1 MRLLTSSWML
11 RWIAVA
17 CFATLV
23 GCATTEQAPAPIQ
36 PEPAFAGTLAI
47 GDLRGERSAPVQA
60 AMEAAAL
67 QVFPRAQWMS
77 AKGASPDIALDIV
90 VHSARMNDVRSSQET
105 RNCRRYSEP
114 DRDAKGALQ
123 RLLSVKCLDWEVR
136 QVPCLTRTYEI
147 DVQFRARSDRGM
159 RLIASDRKVH
169 TAADR
174 QCGNTAPATA
184 PLEVNAESQAARWAM
199 DQLRAPLAQWSRAAQ
214 PPTVAIAPAP
224 VSPSTV
230 SSPASDPP
238 RPTATPPG
246 YTVTEAHALIIGN
259 AAYPGSA
266 RLANPVNDARGVAR
280 KFSEMGFRVT
290 LIENTDR
297 AALIRELDRFHAAAA
312 QSQVTV
318 LYYSGHGMQIDGVN
332 YLLPTDINLA
342 QPSTL
347 RLQGVSV
354 NSVVDAYLPG
364 RTRLVFLDAC
374 RDNPGLTAQTRG
386 ARRGLAPIDAPQG
399 TLISYATRDGG
410 VAEDGAGQHSPFTQA
425 LLELITEPED
435 ISLVLRKVRDRVMG
449 ATAGRQQPWEYG
461 SLSGGALVL
470 PRLVARPAGA
480 PAAR

>member
-1 MRLLTSSWML
+1 
-11 RWIAVA
+11 
-17 CFATLV
+17 
-23 GCATTEQAPAPIQ
+23 
-36 PEPAFAGTLAI
+36 
-47 GDLRGERSAPVQA
+47 
-60 AMEAAAL
+60 
-67 QVFPRAQWMS
+67 
-77 AKGASPDIALDIV
+77 
-90 VHSARMNDVRSSQET
+90 
-105 RNCRRYSEP
+105 
-114 DRDAKGALQ
+114 
-123 RLLSVKCLDWEVR
+123 
-136 QVPCLTRTYEI
+136 
-147 DVQFRARSDRGM
+147 
-159 RLIASDRKVH
+159 
-169 TAADR
+169 
-174 QCGNTAPATA
+174 
-184 PLEVNAESQAARWAM
+184 
-199 DQLRAPLAQWSRAAQ
+199 
-214 PPTVAIAPAP
+214 
-224 VSPSTV
+224 
-230 SSPASDPP
+230 
-238 RPTATPPG
+238 
-246 YTVTEAHALIIGN
+246 
-259 AAYPGSA
+259 
-266 RLANPVNDARGVAR
+266 
-280 KFSEMGFRVT
+280 
-290 LIENTDR
+290 
-297 AALIRELDRFHAAAA
+297 
-312 QSQVTV
+312 
-318 LYYSGHGMQIDGVN
+318 MQIDGVN